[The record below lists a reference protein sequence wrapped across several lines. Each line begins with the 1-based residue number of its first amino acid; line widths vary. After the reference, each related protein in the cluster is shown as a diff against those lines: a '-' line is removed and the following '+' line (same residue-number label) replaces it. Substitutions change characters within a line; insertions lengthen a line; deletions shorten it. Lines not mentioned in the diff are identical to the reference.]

1 MKNVLVTGGAG
12 FIGSTLVDALCQRAD
27 CERIVVVD
35 SLTTGHKNN
44 LPNDA
49 SVSFRECDIRDYDR
63 LSESFKGIDVVYH
76 EAAIPSV
83 PRSIDEPEFCFGV
96 NVTGTFNVIRAAVE
110 NKVRRIVFAS
120 SSAIYG
126 DSAALPKVETMLPEP
141 KSPYGAHK
149 LAAEYFLK
157 TAQESYGIETVAL
170 RYFNVFG
177 PRQDPSSTYS
187 GVLSIFAQRT
197 ISQEPPTI
205 HGDGEHSRDFIFVD
219 DVVRLNLL
227 AGEAPDAAGRVF
239 NGGCGEGISLNRAWQ
254 AMQAAAGTDLRA
266 IHGPDRPGD
275 VRHSRADITA
285 AQQVLGFTPATP
297 FEDGVKRTL
306 DWCAA
311 QPAAQ

>member
-1 MKNVLVTGGAG
+1 MKNALVTGGAG
-12 FIGSTLVDALCQRAD
+12 FIGSTLVDALRLRPD
-27 CERIVVVD
+27 CERVVVVD
-35 SLTTGHKNN
+35 SLATGHRRNV
-44 LPNDA
+44 PNDSA
-49 SVSFRECDIRDYDR
+49 VEFHDCDIRDYDR
-63 LSESFKGIDVVYH
+63 LCGAFEGVDVVFH
-76 EAAIPSV
+76 AAAIPSV
-83 PRSIDEPEFCFGV
+83 PRSIDEPELCFGV
-96 NVTGTFNVIRAAVE
+96 NVTGTFNVIQAAVE
-110 NKVRRIVFAS
+110 HNVKRIVFAS
-120 SSAIYG
+120 SSAVYG
-126 DSAALPKVETMLPEP
+126 DSPALPKVETMLPEP

-254 AMQAAAGTDLRA
+254 AMQTAAGTNIKA
-266 IHGPDRPGD
+266 IHGADRPGD
-275 VRHSRADITA
+275 VRHSLADITA
-285 AQQVLGFTPATP
+285 AQQVLGFTPQTP

-306 DWCAA
+306 NWYAA
-311 QPAAQ
+311 QYDD